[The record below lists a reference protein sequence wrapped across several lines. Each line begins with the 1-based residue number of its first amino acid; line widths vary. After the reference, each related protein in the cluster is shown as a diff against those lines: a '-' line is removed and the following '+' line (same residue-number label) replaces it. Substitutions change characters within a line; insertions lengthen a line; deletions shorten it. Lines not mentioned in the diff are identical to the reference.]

1 MSDTNDTVD
10 TDPKNSDL
18 LTVIDDKRFLFPG
31 GGAKKFK
38 QALAEFKRQRGRP
51 PSENPKVSVTMRL
64 DADVVAWL
72 RDSGPGWQT
81 RVNDALQALRRVAK
95 PEPKE

>member
-1 MSDTNDTVD
+1 MSDTNDSTD
-10 TDPKNSDL
+10 TDPDNDDL
-18 LTVIDDKRFLFPG
+18 LTVIDDKRFLFHG
-31 GGAKKFK
+31 GGAEKFK

-81 RVNDALQALRRVAK
+81 RVNDALQALRRIAE
-95 PEPKE
+95 PESKG

>member
-1 MSDTNDTVD
+1 MSDTNDSAG

-18 LTVIDDKRFLFPG
+18 LTVIDAKRFLFHG
-31 GGAKKFK
+31 GGTEKFK
-38 QALAEFKRQRGRP
+38 KALAEFKSQRGRP

-81 RVNDALQALRRVAK
+81 RVNDALRALRRVAK
-95 PEPKE
+95 PESEK